1 MLDTYIKNQGKTKTI
16 IHTNNEN
23 KVNEIKWD
31 AEYDGD
37 KANISVDVDENN
49 PEIKKHYEIELNN
62 EDLAE
67 MLNIPSVNMP
77 LEKRLMRDFKT
88 QKNVTQ
94 RQRQM
99 QMQRQRKP
107 MVIEFEMEKPFK
119 VEEQWMPPSLSR
131 KTYPF
136 THLSSPVTNEEFVIA
151 MPIKQRHKK
160 RTMRHNK
167 RPSYKIYKKTKSS
180 PRTTSSI
187 KTKKYTRRTI

>member
-49 PEIKKHYEIELNN
+49 PEIKKHYEIELSN

-67 MLNIPSVNMP
+67 MLNIPSVNVP
-77 LEKRLMRDFKT
+77 LEKRLMRDFKN
-88 QKNVTQ
+88 QKNVTKKQ
-94 RQRQM
+94 RN
-99 QMQRQRKP
+99 P

-151 MPIKQRHKK
+151 MPTNKRHKK
-160 RTMRHNK
+160 RTIRHNK